1 MRKAWSSITLLVAIP
16 VLGGCAMPPV
26 LVVASYSADVVSY
39 AATGKTVTDHAYSAI
54 ARSDC
59 SFIRILQ
66 EKPICVDTP
75 SKPAEPKNVAVAQ
88 GGAAAPVSAVAETA
102 PPPRERYV
110 VIGSFLETSNAE
122 HMRARYAAYHPAI
135 VPALVHG
142 KHFHRVI
149 AGPLS
154 PPDAA
159 RLKEKLVAD
168 APALKPARG

>member
-1 MRKAWSSITLLVAIP
+1 MRKAWSFVTLIVAIL
-16 VLGGCAMPPV
+16 VLNGCAMPPV

-75 SKPAEPKNVAVAQ
+75 SKPAASPQ
-88 GGAAAPVSAVAETA
+88 LAAAPIATVAESA
-102 PPPRERYV
+102 PPPARDRYV

-122 HMRARYAAYHPAI
+122 HTRARYAAFHSEI
-135 VPALVHG
+135 VPAVVRG
-142 KHFHRVI
+142 KHFHRVV

-154 PPDAA
+154 PREEA
-159 RLKEKLVAD
+159 RLKERLVAD
-168 APALKPARG
+168 SPALKPARG

>member
-1 MRKAWSSITLLVAIP
+1 MGKAWSLVTFLVAIP
-16 VLGGCAMPPV
+16 ALGGCALPPAM
-26 LVVASYSADVVSY
+26 VVASYSADVVSY

-59 SFIRILQ
+59 SFIRILRD
-66 EKPICVDTP
+66 KPICVDTP
-75 SKPAEPKNVAVAQ
+75 DPPAAPHQ
-88 GGAAAPVSAVAETA
+88 LAAAPASTLAETA
-102 PPPRERYV
+102 PPPARERYV

-122 HMRARYAAYHPAI
+122 HTRARYAAFHSAI

-142 KHFHRVI
+142 KHFHRVV

-154 PPDAA
+154 PREEA

-168 APALKPARG
+168 APELKPARG

>member
-1 MRKAWSSITLLVAIP
+1 MRNAWSFLTLLFAIT
-16 VLGGCAMPPV
+16 VLGSCAMPPV

-75 SKPAEPKNVAVAQ
+75 AESAAPQTANVAPVATL
-88 GGAAAPVSAVAETA
+88 AETA
-102 PPPRERYV
+102 PPARDRYV
-110 VIGSFLETSNAE
+110 VIGSFLETRNAE
-122 HMRARYAAYHPAI
+122 HVRARYAAYHPAI
-135 VPALVHG
+135 IAALVHG
-142 KHFHRVI
+142 KHFHRVV

-154 PPDAA
+154 QPEAA